1 VIAHLAGTILESAY
15 DLCIIDVNGVGYEV
29 AIPLSTF
36 DKLPLPG
43 NKTELFI
50 HTQVREDAITL
61 FGFATKEEKALF
73 KALINVSGVGG
84 KLALSVLSDMPVAN
98 FCNAIAANDS
108 KSLARISGIGKRTA
122 ERLIVELK
130 GKLDSTITGVVTTSV
145 AGAGATAAASGTNAN
160 YQAFADAAEALEK
173 LGFKSDA
180 VSKVLNALATEL
192 PPEKHTSEELLRAGL
207 MRLQF

>member
-1 VIAHLAGTILESAY
+1 MIAHLSGNILESSY
-15 DLCIIDVNGVGYEV
+15 DSCIIDVHGVGYEV

-43 NKTELFI
+43 NPAELLI

-130 GKLDSTITGVVTTSV
+130 GKLDSSITGVVTTP
-145 AGAGATAAASGTNAN
+145 GAAAIAAGNNASA
-160 YQAFADAAEALEK
+160 QAFSDAAEALEK
-173 LGFKSDA
+173 LGFKSDS

>member
-1 VIAHLAGTILESAY
+1 MIAHLSGTILETAY
-15 DLCIIDVNGVGYEV
+15 DLCLVDVHGVGYEV

-43 NKTELFI
+43 NPVELFI

-130 GKLDSTITGVVTTSV
+130 GKLDSSITGVVTTP
-145 AGAGATAAASGTNAN
+145 GAAAIAAGNNASA
-160 YQAFADAAEALEK
+160 QAFSDAAEALEK
-173 LGFKSDA
+173 LGFKSDS

>member
-1 VIAHLAGTILESAY
+1 MIAHLSGTILESAY
-15 DLCIIDVNGVGYEV
+15 DLCIVDVHGVGYEV

-43 NKTELFI
+43 NPVELFI

-98 FCNAIAANDS
+98 FCTDIAANDS

-130 GKLDSTITGVVTTSV
+130 GKLDSSITGVVTTP
-145 AGAGATAAASGTNAN
+145 GAAAIAAGNNASA
-160 YQAFADAAEALEK
+160 QAFSDAAEALEK
-173 LGFKSDA
+173 LGFKSDS

>member
-1 VIAHLAGTILESAY
+1 MIAHLSGTILESAY
-15 DLCIIDVNGVGYEV
+15 DLCIVDVHGVGYEV

-43 NKTELFI
+43 NPVELFI

-130 GKLDSTITGVVTTSV
+130 GKLDSSITGVVTTPGV
-145 AGAGATAAASGTNAN
+145 AAIAAGNNASA
-160 YQAFADAAEALEK
+160 QAFSDAAEALEK
-173 LGFKSDA
+173 LGFKSDS

>member
-1 VIAHLAGTILESAY
+1 MIAHLSGNILESAY
-15 DLCIIDVNGVGYEV
+15 DYCIIDVHGVGYEV

-43 NKTELFI
+43 NPAELLI

-98 FCNAIAANDS
+98 FCNAIATGDS

-130 GKLDSTITGVVTTSV
+130 GKLDSTITGVNTVPGSSNTGI
-145 AGAGATAAASGTNAN
+145 ANAN
-160 YQAFADAAEALEK
+160 AQAFSDAALALEK
-173 LGFKSDA
+173 LGFKSDSVA
-180 VSKVLNALATEL
+180 KVLNALATEL

-207 MRLQF
+207 IRLQF

>member
-1 VIAHLAGTILESAY
+1 MIAHLSGTILESAY
-15 DLCIIDVNGVGYEV
+15 DLCIVDVHGVGYEV

-43 NKTELFI
+43 NPVELFI

-130 GKLDSTITGVVTTSV
+130 GKLDSSITGVVTTP
-145 AGAGATAAASGTNAN
+145 GAAAIAAGNNASA
-160 YQAFADAAEALEK
+160 QAFSDAAEALEK
-173 LGFKSDA
+173 LGFKSDS

>member
-1 VIAHLAGTILESAY
+1 MIAHLSGTILESAY
-15 DLCIIDVNGVGYEV
+15 DLCIVDVHGVGYEV

-43 NKTELFI
+43 NPVELFI

-61 FGFATKEEKALF
+61 FGFSTKEEKALF

-130 GKLDSTITGVVTTSV
+130 GKLDSSITGVVTTP
-145 AGAGATAAASGTNAN
+145 GAAAIAAGNNASA
-160 YQAFADAAEALEK
+160 QAFSDAAEALEK
-173 LGFKSDA
+173 LGFKSDS

>member
-1 VIAHLAGTILESAY
+1 MIAHLSGNILESSY
-15 DLCIIDVNGVGYEV
+15 DSCIIDVHGVGYEV

-43 NKTELFI
+43 NPAELLI

-130 GKLDSTITGVVTTSV
+130 GKLDSSITGVVTTPGV
-145 AGAGATAAASGTNAN
+145 AAIAAGNNASA
-160 YQAFADAAEALEK
+160 QAFSDAAEALEK
-173 LGFKSDA
+173 LGFKSDS

>member
-1 VIAHLAGTILESAY
+1 VIAHLSGTILESAY
-15 DLCIIDVNGVGYEV
+15 DLCIVDVHGVGYEV

-43 NKTELFI
+43 NPVELFI

-130 GKLDSTITGVVTTSV
+130 GKLDSSITGVVTTP
-145 AGAGATAAASGTNAN
+145 GAAAIAAGNNASA
-160 YQAFADAAEALEK
+160 QAFSDAAEALEK
-173 LGFKSDA
+173 LGFKSDS

>member
-1 VIAHLAGTILESAY
+1 MIAHLSGTILESAY
-15 DLCIIDVNGVGYEV
+15 DLCIVDVHGVGYEV

-43 NKTELFI
+43 NPVELFI

-130 GKLDSTITGVVTTSV
+130 GKLDSSITGVVTTP
-145 AGAGATAAASGTNAN
+145 GAAAIAVGNNASA
-160 YQAFADAAEALEK
+160 QAFSDAAEALEK
-173 LGFKSDA
+173 LGFKSDS

>member
-1 VIAHLAGTILESAY
+1 MIAHLSGTILESAY
-15 DLCIIDVNGVGYEV
+15 DLCIVDVHGVGYEV

-43 NKTELFI
+43 NPVELFI

-130 GKLDSTITGVVTTSV
+130 GKLDSSITGVVTTP
-145 AGAGATAAASGTNAN
+145 GAAAIAAVNNASA
-160 YQAFADAAEALEK
+160 QAFSDAAEALEK
-173 LGFKSDA
+173 LGFKSDS